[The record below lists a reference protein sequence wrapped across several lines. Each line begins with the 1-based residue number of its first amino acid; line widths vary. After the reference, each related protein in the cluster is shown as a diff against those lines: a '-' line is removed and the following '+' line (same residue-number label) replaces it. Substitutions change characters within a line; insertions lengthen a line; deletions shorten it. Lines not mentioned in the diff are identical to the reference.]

1 MRFFPLA
8 VGALELGA
16 GIVYAVNR
24 QWWLALA
31 WSAYAVAAVGL
42 AYGSPR

>member
-16 GIVYAVNR
+16 GIVYAVNGK
-24 QWWLALA
+24 WWLALA
-31 WSAYAVAAVGL
+31 WGAYAIAAVGL
-42 AYGSPR
+42 ARAS